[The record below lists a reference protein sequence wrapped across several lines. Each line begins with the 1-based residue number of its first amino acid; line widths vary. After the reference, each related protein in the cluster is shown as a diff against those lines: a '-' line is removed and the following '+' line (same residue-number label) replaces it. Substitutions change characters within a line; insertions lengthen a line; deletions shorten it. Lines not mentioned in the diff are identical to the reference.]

1 MALAATVLLAPHFT
15 AKELGVSGVEIPAD
29 TLSNVRKVASWL
41 EQVRHILGDKAVTIT
56 SGYRDPQRN
65 LEIGGAPGSDHPNGL
80 AADFKVQ
87 GLSPFAVYQAL
98 RAAQE
103 ARALPAFDQIIFYAA
118 DNHVHVGLG
127 PKMRGE
133 LLLKTA
139 EGSYVQLAGAYLTK
153 IRGYL

>member
-1 MALAATVLLAPHFT
+1 MTV
-15 AKELGVSGVEIPAD
+15 
-29 TLSNVRKVASWL
+29 
-41 EQVRHILGDKAVTIT
+41 T
-56 SGYRDPQRN
+56 SGYRDPQHN
-65 LEIGGAPGSDHPNGL
+65 AEIGGATNSDHPNGL

-87 GLSPFAVYQAL
+87 GMTPFAVYQAL
-98 RAAQE
+98 TAAQQ
-103 ARALPAFDQIIFYAA
+103 ARTLPAFDQVIFYAA

-127 PKMRGE
+127 PKLRGE